1 MSRSARLAWAAAL
14 AAAAYPTWSI
24 WQVEYGSSSMVQS
37 CVGLYDQGGFG
48 LTGLASALLGDTYA
62 LANLAVVWGVPS
74 ILVLTGFLM
83 PAVTGR
89 RVAGLLVLLAIV
101 GPAAPTYVADD
112 GCSMIPVLSGEW
124 FATVASAYGPAE
136 SALLL
141 SALLVMLGSRTVRD
155 VWPSGWAGRRAVAFT
170 FDYLVFVAFLG
181 LFEGGFS
188 SLDYGLLNW
197 FRANA
202 PASLLIAVPAFL
214 YVLTGR
220 TLGKRLMRIRVVS
233 ARTGHWPGW
242 RRAAIRALVFPV
254 LVCVPEY
261 GLVVLLVDG
270 LWSVADP
277 AARTLHDRL
286 AGTRVLRDPLST
298 KALG

>member
-1 MSRSARLAWAAAL
+1 M
-14 AAAAYPTWSI
+14 
-24 WQVEYGSSSMVQS
+24 
-37 CVGLYDQGGFG
+37 GLYDQGGFG
-48 LTGLASALLGDTYA
+48 LTGLASALLGDTYEI
-62 LANLAVVWGVPS
+62 ANLAVAWGVPS
-74 ILVLTGFLM
+74 ILVLTGFLK

-89 RVAGLLVLLAIV
+89 RVAGPLVLLAIV
-101 GPAAPTYVADD
+101 GPAAPTYVAED
-112 GCSMIPVLSGEW
+112 GCSTIPVLSGEW

-141 SALLVMLGSRTVRD
+141 SALLVLPASQNVRD
-155 VWPSGWAGRRAVAFT
+155 AWPSGWAGRRAVAFT

-197 FRANA
+197 LRANA

-220 TLGKRLMRIRVVS
+220 TPGKRLMRIRVVS

-286 AGTRVLRDPLST
+286 AGTRVLHDRPST

>member
-1 MSRSARLAWAAAL
+1 
-14 AAAAYPTWSI
+14 
-24 WQVEYGSSSMVQS
+24 MVQS

-141 SALLVMLGSRTVRD
+141 SALLVLLGSRTVRD